1 MLKLNT
7 LEDVIRD
14 TIRSREEIKANIDN
28 LLALPSSTKYASQIS
43 ESKECLKQTQAALQS
58 QRKSIQAGSHPPFEL
73 AL

>member
-28 LLALPSSTKYASQIS
+28 LLALPSPTKYASQVS
-43 ESKECLKQTQAALQS
+43 ESKESLKQTQAALQS
-58 QRKSIQAGSHPPFEL
+58 QRRSIQAGPYLPF
-73 AL
+73 ALL